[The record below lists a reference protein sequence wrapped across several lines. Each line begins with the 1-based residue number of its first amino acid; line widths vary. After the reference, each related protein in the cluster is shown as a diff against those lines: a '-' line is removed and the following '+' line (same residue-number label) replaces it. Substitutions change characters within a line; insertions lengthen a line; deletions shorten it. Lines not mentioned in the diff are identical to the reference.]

1 MNGKRYVVLG
11 LAAVLGVT
19 ATACSGSSEETEEI
33 EKAVVDV
40 VNPERGSLSTDT
52 AYIGMAAPQQQVYVT
67 PMVSGTVTEVNFQVG
82 DTVQEGDLL
91 FRIDDEAARLQLA
104 SAEAAY
110 HSAEAGVQAA
120 TGGARD
126 LQNYQTEQS
135 IQQLRDSLYDV
146 DDGIDE
152 MEDNLG
158 DLRDAGKQLS
168 SARSAAKAEADQ
180 AATAYYASQIEL
192 QPQID
197 AAKETV
203 EDLQTQIAA
212 AESGTGTGIVTD
224 LQAKLET
231 ATKEL
236 SDLQNQLTGVKAKYD
251 EAQAFVSQLDG
262 QIAANESAKT
272 QLKSGIDTAE
282 DSRETIN
289 ENLATAE
296 QAYAITQNEVYPDT
310 DATYAAQLESA
321 SVGIDSAQMQLDY
334 YTVEA
339 PIGGVVESVGVEEN
353 QMVSAGTAAYII
365 SNKDSMTVTFQVTE
379 EAKNAL
385 AVGDPVTV
393 ERTGNTYKGT
403 ITEVGTMA
411 GAQTHLFTV
420 KASVAGASDSIPNGV
435 TVKVYATTRQEDDKL
450 IVPYDALYFS
460 AGDAYVYC
468 VEEGTIVRTPVTV
481 GLMSDTEAVIEE
493 GLSEDSLVVDNW
505 SSRLRDGAPA
515 QIASINGEVAAVE
528 ADSEDVTIDTQT
540 EEVSPTEEVSEE
552 EPEEAPELEETSE
565 EEAPEEEAE

>member
-135 IQQLRDSLYDV
+135 IQQLRDSINDV
-146 DDGIDE
+146 DESIDE

-158 DLRDAGKQLS
+158 DLRDAGGRLA
-168 SARSAAKAEADQ
+168 SARNQ
-180 AATAYYASQIEL
+180 AQAGVNALTQSQISLEAEKQNLQAEKAALDAEL
-192 QPQID
+192 AALDPEDSDLESKQNALKEKITEKNRAIENKSNEID
-197 AAKETV
+197 SVKLDIVNAQAQV
-203 EDLQTQIAA
+203 DMIQTQID
-212 AESGTGTGIVTD
+212 GID
-224 LQAKLET
+224 A
-231 ATKEL
+231 
-236 SDLQNQLTGVKAKYD
+236 S
-251 EAQAFVSQLDG
+251 
-262 QIAANESAKT
+262 KT

-321 SVGIDSAQMQLDY
+321 SVGIDSAQMQLDF

-385 AVGDPVTV
+385 AVGDSVTV
-393 ERTGNTYKGT
+393 ERTGNTYEGT

-468 VEEGTIVRTPVTV
+468 VEEGAIVRTPVTV
-481 GLMSDTEAVIEE
+481 GLMSDTQAVVEE
-493 GLSEDSLVVDNW
+493 GLTEDSLVVDNW

-515 QIASINGEVAAVE
+515 QIASVNGEAPAVE

-540 EEVSPTEEVSEE
+540 EEVSPTEEVSKE

>member
-135 IQQLRDSLYDV
+135 IQQLRDSINDV
-146 DDGIDE
+146 DESIDE

-158 DLRDAGKQLS
+158 DLRDAGGRLA
-168 SARSAAKAEADQ
+168 SARNQ
-180 AATAYYASQIEL
+180 AQAGVNALTQSQISLEAEKQNLQAEKAALDAEL
-192 QPQID
+192 AALDPEDPDLESKQNALKEKITEKNTAIENKSNEID
-197 AAKETV
+197 SVKLDIVNAQAQV
-203 EDLQTQIAA
+203 DMIQTQID
-212 AESGTGTGIVTD
+212 GID
-224 LQAKLET
+224 A
-231 ATKEL
+231 
-236 SDLQNQLTGVKAKYD
+236 S
-251 EAQAFVSQLDG
+251 
-262 QIAANESAKT
+262 KT

-296 QAYAITQNEVYPDT
+296 QSYAITQNEVYPDT

-393 ERTGNTYKGT
+393 ERTGNTYEGT

-515 QIASINGEVAAVE
+515 QIVSINGEAAAVE

>member
-135 IQQLRDSLYDV
+135 IQQLRDSINDV
-146 DDGIDE
+146 DESIDE

-158 DLRDAGKQLS
+158 DLRDAGGRLA
-168 SARSAAKAEADQ
+168 SARNQ
-180 AATAYYASQIEL
+180 AQAGVNALTQSQISLEAEKQNLQAEKAALDAEL
-192 QPQID
+192 AALDPEDPDLESKQNALKEKITEKNTAIENKSNEID
-197 AAKETV
+197 SVKLDIVNAQAQV
-203 EDLQTQIAA
+203 DMIQTQID
-212 AESGTGTGIVTD
+212 GID
-224 LQAKLET
+224 A
-231 ATKEL
+231 
-236 SDLQNQLTGVKAKYD
+236 S
-251 EAQAFVSQLDG
+251 
-262 QIAANESAKT
+262 KT

-321 SVGIDSAQMQLDY
+321 SVGIDSAQMQLDF

-393 ERTGNTYKGT
+393 ERTGNTYEGT

-468 VEEGTIVRTPVTV
+468 VEEGAIVRTPVTV

>member
-135 IQQLRDSLYDV
+135 IQQLRDSINDV
-146 DDGIDE
+146 DESIDE

-158 DLRDAGKQLS
+158 DLRDAGGRLA
-168 SARSAAKAEADQ
+168 SARNQ
-180 AATAYYASQIEL
+180 AQAGVNALTQSQISLEAEKQNLQAEKAALDAEL
-192 QPQID
+192 AALDPEDPDLESKQNALKEKITEKNTAIENKSNEID
-197 AAKETV
+197 SVKLDIVNAQAQV
-203 EDLQTQIAA
+203 DMIQTQID
-212 AESGTGTGIVTD
+212 GID
-224 LQAKLET
+224 A
-231 ATKEL
+231 
-236 SDLQNQLTGVKAKYD
+236 S
-251 EAQAFVSQLDG
+251 
-262 QIAANESAKT
+262 KT

-296 QAYAITQNEVYPDT
+296 QSYAITQNEVYPDT

-393 ERTGNTYKGT
+393 ERAGNTYEGT

-468 VEEGTIVRTPVTV
+468 VEEGAIVRTPVTV
-481 GLMSDTEAVIEE
+481 GLMSDTQAVVEE
-493 GLSEDSLVVDNW
+493 GLTEDSLVVDNW

-515 QIASINGEVAAVE
+515 QIASVNGEA
-528 ADSEDVTIDTQT
+528 
-540 EEVSPTEEVSEE
+540 P
-552 EPEEAPELEETSE
+552 EPEEAPEEEAPE

>member
-19 ATACSGSSEETEEI
+19 ATACSGSSEEIEEI

-135 IQQLRDSLYDV
+135 IQQLRDSINDV
-146 DDGIDE
+146 DESIDE

-158 DLRDAGKQLS
+158 DLRDAGGRLA
-168 SARSAAKAEADQ
+168 SARNQ
-180 AATAYYASQIEL
+180 AQAGVNALTQSQISLEAEKQNLQAEKAALDAEL
-192 QPQID
+192 AALDPEDPDLESKQNALKEKITEKNTAIENKSNEID
-197 AAKETV
+197 SVKLDIVNAQAQV
-203 EDLQTQIAA
+203 DMIQTQID
-212 AESGTGTGIVTD
+212 GID
-224 LQAKLET
+224 A
-231 ATKEL
+231 
-236 SDLQNQLTGVKAKYD
+236 S
-251 EAQAFVSQLDG
+251 
-262 QIAANESAKT
+262 KT

-321 SVGIDSAQMQLDY
+321 SVGIDSAQMQLDF

-353 QMVSAGTAAYII
+353 QMISAGTAAYII

-393 ERTGNTYKGT
+393 ERTGNTYEGT

-468 VEEGTIVRTPVTV
+468 VEEGAIVRTPVTV
-481 GLMSDTEAVIEE
+481 GLMSDTQAVVEE
-493 GLSEDSLVVDNW
+493 GLTEDSLVVDNW

-515 QIASINGEVAAVE
+515 QIASVNGEA
-528 ADSEDVTIDTQT
+528 
-540 EEVSPTEEVSEE
+540 P
-552 EPEEAPELEETSE
+552 EPEEAPE
-565 EEAPEEEAE
+565 EEAPEEEAPEEEAPEEDAPEEEAE

>member
-19 ATACSGSSEETEEI
+19 ATACSGSSKETEEI

-168 SARSAAKAEADQ
+168 SARSQAQALADQ
-180 AATAYYASQIEL
+180 AATAYYASQAEL

-197 AAKETV
+197 AAKKKV
-203 EDLQTQIAA
+203 EDLQAQIAA
-212 AESGTGTGIVTD
+212 AGAETAAA
-224 LQAKLET
+224 LQEQLDT

-236 SDLQNQLTGVKAKYD
+236 NDLQNQLAGVKAKYD
-251 EAQAFVSQLDG
+251 TAQAAVSQLDG

-296 QAYAITQNEVYPDT
+296 QSYAITQNVVYPDT

-321 SVGIDSAQMQLDY
+321 SVGIDSAQMQLDF

-385 AVGDPVTV
+385 AVGDSVTV
-393 ERTGNTYKGT
+393 ERTGNTYEGT

-468 VEEGTIVRTPVTV
+468 VEEGAIVRTPVTV
-481 GLMSDTEAVIEE
+481 GLMSDTQAVVEE
-493 GLSEDSLVVDNW
+493 GLTEDSLVVDNW

-515 QIASINGEVAAVE
+515 QIASVNGEA
-528 ADSEDVTIDTQT
+528 
-540 EEVSPTEEVSEE
+540 P
-552 EPEEAPELEETSE
+552 EPEEAPEEEAPEEEAPE

>member
-1 MNGKRYVVLG
+1 MNGKRCVLLG
-11 LAAVLGVT
+11 LTAVLGMT
-19 ATACSGSSEETEEI
+19 ATACSGSSEETEEV
-33 EKAVVDV
+33 EKAAVDV
-40 VNPERGSLSTDT
+40 VTPERGSLSTDT
-52 AYIGMAAPQQQVYVT
+52 VYMGTAAPQQQVYVT

-91 FRIDDEAARLQLA
+91 FRIDDEAAQLQLA

-135 IQQLRDSLYDV
+135 IQQLRDSMNDV
-146 DDGIDE
+146 DESIDE
-152 MEDNLG
+152 MESNLG
-158 DLRDAGKQLS
+158 DLRDAGGQLS
-168 SARSAAKAEADQ
+168 SAKSAAQAAADQ
-180 AATAYYASQIEL
+180 AGTAYYTLQGEL
-192 QPQID
+192 QPQIEEIQKRITELQSGTD
-197 AAKETV
+197 ASEGQSDSELTAE
-203 EDLQTQIAA
+203 LQKAQSELAGLQAPLNQSKTAFDQAQSAVTQI
-212 AESGTGTGIVTD
+212 
-224 LQAKLET
+224 
-231 ATKEL
+231 
-236 SDLQNQLTGVKAKYD
+236 
-251 EAQAFVSQLDG
+251 DG

-296 QAYAITQNEVYPDT
+296 QSYAITQNEVYPDT

-321 SVGIDSAQMQLDY
+321 AVGIDSAQMQLDY

-339 PIGGVVESVGVEEN
+339 PISGVIESVGVEKD
-353 QMVSAGTAAYII
+353 QMVSAGTAAYVI
-365 SNKDSMTVTFQVTE
+365 SNKESMTVTFQVTE

-393 ERTGNTYKGT
+393 ERGGDTYEGT

-420 KASVAGASDSIPNGV
+420 KASVAGASEKIPNGV
-435 TVKVYATTRQEDDKL
+435 TVKVYATTHEEDNKL
-450 IVPYDALYFS
+450 IIPYDALYFS
-460 AGDAYVYC
+460 AGNAYVYC
-468 VEEGTIVRTPVTV
+468 VEDGTIVRTPVTV

-493 GLSEDSLVVDNW
+493 GLAEDSLVVENW

-515 QIASINGEVAAVE
+515 EVASVNGETPV
-528 ADSEDVTIDTQT
+528 T
-540 EEVSPTEEVSEE
+540 EETEEPVETEPAETAPAKEE
-552 EPEEAPELEETSE
+552 G
-565 EEAPEEEAE
+565 AE

>member
-135 IQQLRDSLYDV
+135 IQQLRDSINDV
-146 DDGIDE
+146 DESIDE

-158 DLRDAGKQLS
+158 DLRDAGGRLA
-168 SARSAAKAEADQ
+168 SARNQ
-180 AATAYYASQIEL
+180 AQAGVNALTQSQISLEAEKQNLQAEKAALDAEL
-192 QPQID
+192 AALDPEDPDLESKQNALKEKITEKNRAIENKSNEID
-197 AAKETV
+197 SVKLDIVNAQAQV
-203 EDLQTQIAA
+203 DMIQTQID
-212 AESGTGTGIVTD
+212 GID
-224 LQAKLET
+224 A
-231 ATKEL
+231 
-236 SDLQNQLTGVKAKYD
+236 S
-251 EAQAFVSQLDG
+251 
-262 QIAANESAKT
+262 KT

-321 SVGIDSAQMQLDY
+321 SVGIDSAQMQLDF

-385 AVGDPVTV
+385 AVGDSVTV
-393 ERTGNTYKGT
+393 ERTGNTYEGT

-468 VEEGTIVRTPVTV
+468 VEEGAIVRTPVTV
-481 GLMSDTEAVIEE
+481 GLMSDTQAVVEE
-493 GLSEDSLVVDNW
+493 GLTEDSLVVDNW

-515 QIASINGEVAAVE
+515 QIVSINGEAAAVE

>member
-168 SARSAAKAEADQ
+168 SARSQAQAAADQ
-180 AATAYYASQIEL
+180 AATNYYASQTEL

-197 AAKETV
+197 AAKKTV
-203 EDLQTQIAA
+203 EDLQAQIAA
-212 AESGTGTGIVTD
+212 TEATD
-224 LQAKLET
+224 TETVAALQAQLET
-231 ATKEL
+231 ATKKL
-236 SDLQNQLTGVKAKYD
+236 SDLQNQLAGVKAKYD
-251 EAQAFVSQLDG
+251 EAQAYVSQLDG

-296 QAYAITQNEVYPDT
+296 QSYAITQNEVYPDT

-321 SVGIDSAQMQLDY
+321 SVGIDSAQMQLDF

-393 ERTGNTYKGT
+393 ERTGNTYEGT

-460 AGDAYVYC
+460 AGNAYVYC
-468 VEEGTIVRTPVTV
+468 VEEGAIVRTPVTV
-481 GLMSDTEAVIEE
+481 GLMSDTQAVVEE
-493 GLSEDSLVVDNW
+493 GLTEDSLVVDNW

-515 QIASINGEVAAVE
+515 QIASINGEAAAVE

-565 EEAPEEEAE
+565 EEAE

>member
-1 MNGKRYVVLG
+1 MNRKKYMVLG
-11 LAAVLGVT
+11 LTAVLGMT
-19 ATACSGSSEETEEI
+19 ATACSGSSGETEEI

-135 IQQLRDSLYDV
+135 IQQLRDSINDV
-146 DDGIDE
+146 DESIDE

-158 DLRDAGKQLS
+158 DLRDAGGRLA
-168 SARSAAKAEADQ
+168 SARNQ
-180 AATAYYASQIEL
+180 AQAGVNALTQSQISLEAEKQNLQAEKAALDAEL
-192 QPQID
+192 AALDPEDPDLESKQNALKEKITEKNTAIENKSNEID
-197 AAKETV
+197 SVKLDIVNAQAQV
-203 EDLQTQIAA
+203 DMIQTQID
-212 AESGTGTGIVTD
+212 GID
-224 LQAKLET
+224 A
-231 ATKEL
+231 
-236 SDLQNQLTGVKAKYD
+236 S
-251 EAQAFVSQLDG
+251 
-262 QIAANESAKT
+262 KT

-321 SVGIDSAQMQLDY
+321 SVGIDSAQMQLDF

-393 ERTGNTYKGT
+393 ERTGNTYEGT

-460 AGDAYVYC
+460 AGNAYVYC
-468 VEEGTIVRTPVTV
+468 VEEGAIVRTPVTV
-481 GLMSDTEAVIEE
+481 GLMSDTQAVVEE
-493 GLSEDSLVVDNW
+493 GLTEDSLVVDNW

-515 QIASINGEVAAVE
+515 QIASINGEAAAVE

>member
-40 VNPERGSLSTDT
+40 VNPEKGSLSTDT

-135 IQQLRDSLYDV
+135 IQQLRDSINDV
-146 DDGIDE
+146 DESIDE

-168 SARSAAKAEADQ
+168 SARNEAKAKADQ
-180 AATAYYASQIEL
+180 AATAYYALQGELDAAQAQVAELQEQIKAGEESGTDVSALRNQLITAQAAVTEL
-192 QPQID
+192 QP
-197 AAKETV
+197 KVT
-203 EDLQTQIAA
+203 
-212 AESGTGTGIVTD
+212 ESKSAYD
-224 LQAKLET
+224 T
-231 ATKEL
+231 A
-236 SDLQNQLTGVKAKYD
+236 QVA
-251 EAQAFVSQLDG
+251 VSQLDG

-321 SVGIDSAQMQLDY
+321 SVGIDSAQMQLDF

-385 AVGDPVTV
+385 AVGDSVTV
-393 ERTGNTYKGT
+393 ERTGNTYEGT

-468 VEEGTIVRTPVTV
+468 VEEGAIVRTPVTV

-515 QIASINGEVAAVE
+515 QIVSINGEAAAVE

>member
-40 VNPERGSLSTDT
+40 VNPERGALSTDT

-120 TGGARD
+120 TGGSRD

-135 IQQLRDSLYDV
+135 IQQLRDSINDV
-146 DDGIDE
+146 DESIDE

-158 DLRDAGKQLS
+158 DLRDAGGRLA
-168 SARSAAKAEADQ
+168 SARNQ
-180 AATAYYASQIEL
+180 AQAGVNALTQSQISLEAEKQNLQAEKAALDAEL
-192 QPQID
+192 AALDPEDPDLESKQNALKEKITEKNRAIENKSNEID
-197 AAKETV
+197 SVKLDIVNAQAQV
-203 EDLQTQIAA
+203 DMIQTQID
-212 AESGTGTGIVTD
+212 GID
-224 LQAKLET
+224 A
-231 ATKEL
+231 
-236 SDLQNQLTGVKAKYD
+236 S
-251 EAQAFVSQLDG
+251 
-262 QIAANESAKT
+262 KT

-321 SVGIDSAQMQLDY
+321 SVGIDSAQMQLDF

-385 AVGDPVTV
+385 AVGDSVTV
-393 ERTGNTYKGT
+393 ERTGNTYEGT

-468 VEEGTIVRTPVTV
+468 VEEGAIVRTPVTV

-515 QIASINGEVAAVE
+515 QIASINGEAA
-528 ADSEDVTIDTQT
+528 
-540 EEVSPTEEVSEE
+540 
-552 EPEEAPELEETSE
+552 EPEEAPEEEAPEEEAPE